1 MRPVVVLP
9 ILGLAGMGLSQPAS
23 AEGDPLQLLC
33 SGKEQLFNRT
43 WSKPAERELKDLELT
58 VLEDRN
64 MVLWSK
70 NSHPIATKNNGRL
83 QTFLNINGQVT
94 VIIIDRLTGKTTIDV
109 SEDDELYASSFNL
122 VCKPLF

>member
-1 MRPVVVLP
+1 MC
-9 ILGLAGMGLSQPAS
+9 LSPPAS
-23 AEGDPLQLLC
+23 AESGPVRLLC

-43 WSKPAERELKDLELT
+43 WSEPAERELKDLDLT

-83 QTFLNINGQVT
+83 QTFLNTNGQVT